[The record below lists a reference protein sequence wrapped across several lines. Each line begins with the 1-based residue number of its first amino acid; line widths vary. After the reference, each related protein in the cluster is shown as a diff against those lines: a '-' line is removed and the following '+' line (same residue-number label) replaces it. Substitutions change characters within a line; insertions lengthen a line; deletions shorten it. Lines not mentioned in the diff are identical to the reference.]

1 MKKIFQ
7 YLVICIAAIILFPT
21 KSFCQEPAAS
31 PNDIKHIIDIVYP
44 PLTEREGKG
53 LKIPVPPKEH
63 PRLYFRNGDIPALKA
78 KMTHPL
84 LKESWSRIAKSAELV
99 TDGKLY
105 TVVGKTNVDLDVSN
119 AIEAKALLYAL
130 NNDKVKGK
138 EAVTAVLNF
147 FKTVKF
153 DYTKITLREAGRA
166 ITTGSMVYDWCYDL
180 ISTEDKKYLI
190 ARMETL
196 ATKMEIEWPHL
207 IQSSIIQHGSEA
219 QLCRDM
225 LSCGIAT
232 YDEKPEIYNLVAGRL
247 IAEFIHA
254 RDWSYKASYQHQG
267 TTYGPYRY
275 TWDLFMTLIFD
286 KMGYPNILGKNQVN
300 VPYYWL
306 YLSTPDGQ
314 ILRQGDEVNE
324 RTPIFD
330 TEYIRYSNLWAGS
343 YFNDPILMGAA
354 TGQVNIWRKNIFE
367 FLFVNPNTPSTTD
380 LSGLPLTMYSPDPN
394 GQMIARTSW
403 DNGINSNAVVAQ
415 MKVGVYNLT
424 SHQHLDAGSFQI
436 YYKGPLAPASGIY
449 QGTQGGFSSSHFLN
463 YYQRT
468 IAHNSMLI
476 YDPAEKMIW
485 REQEVI
491 NDGGQIFPN
500 KGYEVMTLEETL
512 EKSKVTEVLAHDFG
526 PDTMKP
532 EYTYLKGELA
542 LAYSKHKVESFKRS
556 FVFLNLLNDKVP
568 AALVVF
574 DRVSSTIKDFK
585 KTWLLHTVEEPVI
598 SSITTTAKRTAKG
611 YDGQIVNTTLL
622 PLATNLTINKV
633 GGKGNEFSVFGK
645 NFPQSYPSENN
656 NWDGALWRIE
666 VSPKESANK
675 DNFLNVMQV
684 MDYSGNKN
692 SALKVEKIET
702 EAFVGTKI
710 GDRMVLFSKNS
721 EIENQTIKLE
731 VTHSGITKVLITD
744 LAMGTWDIQCI
755 NNKKQSV
762 GKVKN
767 SKNLIYFNAGKGKYV
782 ITKK

>member
-1 MKKIFQ
+1 MKKLFQ
-7 YLVICIAAIILFPT
+7 YLVVCIAAIILTPIISVGQQPATSPT
-21 KSFCQEPAAS
+21 E
-31 PNDIKHIIDIVYP
+31 IKEIIEIVYP
-44 PLTEREGKG
+44 PLTEREGIG
-53 LKIPVPPKEH
+53 LEIPIPPKEH
-63 PRLYFRNGDIPALKA
+63 PRLYFRKGDIPALKA

-84 LKESWSRIAKSAELV
+84 LKESWSRIAKSAEMV

-130 NNDKVKGK
+130 DNNRAFGQ

-147 FKTVKF
+147 FRTVKF

-166 ITTGSMVYDWCYDL
+166 ITTGAMVYDWCYDL
-180 ISTEDKKYLI
+180 ISAEEKKYLI

-196 ATKMEIEWPHL
+196 ATKMEVEWPHL

-247 IAEFIHA
+247 IAEFIPA
-254 RDWSYKASYQHQG
+254 RAWSYKASYQHQG

-286 KMGYPNILGKNQVN
+286 KMGYPNILGKDQVK
-300 VPYYWL
+300 VPYYWI

-354 TGQVNIWRKNIFE
+354 IGQVNIWRKNIFE
-367 FLFVNPNTPSTTD
+367 FLFLNPNTPSSTD
-380 LSGLPLTMYSPDPN
+380 LSGLPLTKYFPDPN
-394 GQMIARTSW
+394 GQMVARTSW

-424 SHQHLDAGSFQI
+424 SHQHLDAGNFQI

-449 QGTQGGFSSSHFLN
+449 IGTQGGWGSSHFLN

-476 YDPAEKMIW
+476 YDPAEKFLF
-485 REQEVI
+485 REKEVI

-500 KGYEVMTLEETL
+500 KGYEVMNLQETL
-512 EKSKVTEVLAHDFG
+512 ANSKVCEVLAHNFG

-542 LAYSKHKVESFKRS
+542 PSYSKHKLESFKRS
-556 FVFLNLLNDKVP
+556 FVFLNLMNDKVP

-574 DRVSSTIKDFK
+574 DRVNSTNKDFK

-598 SSITTTAKRTAKG
+598 SGNTTLVKRIEKG
-611 YDGQIVNTTLL
+611 YNGQMINTTLL

-633 GGKGNEFSVFGK
+633 GGKGNEFSVSGK
-645 NFPQSYPSENN
+645 NFPQSFPSENN
-656 NWDGALWRIE
+656 TWDGALWRIE
-666 VSPKESANK
+666 VSPKNADNT

-684 MDYSGNKN
+684 MDYSGDKN
-692 SALKVEKIET
+692 NALKVETIET
-702 EAFVGTKI
+702 EKFVGTKI
-710 GDRMVLFSKNS
+710 GDRMVLFSKKS
-721 EIENQTIKLE
+721 EVENQAIELKIA
-731 VTHSGITKVLITD
+731 HSGITKVLITD
-744 LAMGTWDIQCI
+744 LAIGSWDIQCI
-755 NNKKQSV
+755 DNKKQSIGV
-762 GKVKN
+762 VQN
-767 SKNLIYFNAGKGKYV
+767 SKNLLYFNAGKGTYV

>member
-1 MKKIFQ
+1 MKKLFQ
-7 YLVICIAAIILFPT
+7 YLVVCIAAIILTPIISVGQQPATSPT
-21 KSFCQEPAAS
+21 E
-31 PNDIKHIIDIVYP
+31 IKEIIEIVYP
-44 PLTEREGKG
+44 PLTEREGIG
-53 LKIPVPPKEH
+53 LEIPIPPKEH
-63 PRLYFRNGDIPALKA
+63 PRLYFRKGDIPALKA

-84 LKESWSRIAKSAELV
+84 LKESWSRIAKSAEMV

-130 NNDKVKGK
+130 DNNRAFGQ

-147 FKTVKF
+147 FRTVKF

-166 ITTGSMVYDWCYDL
+166 ITTGAMVYDWCYDL
-180 ISTEDKKYLI
+180 ISAEEKKYLI

-196 ATKMEIEWPHL
+196 ATKMEVEWPHL

-247 IAEFIHA
+247 IAEFIPA
-254 RDWSYKASYQHQG
+254 RAWSYKASYQHQG

-286 KMGYPNILGKNQVN
+286 KMGYPNILGKDQVK
-300 VPYYWL
+300 VPYYWI

-354 TGQVNIWRKNIFE
+354 IGQVNIWRKNIFE
-367 FLFVNPNTPSTTD
+367 FLFLNPNTPSSTD
-380 LSGLPLTMYSPDPN
+380 LSGLPLTKYFPDPN
-394 GQMIARTSW
+394 GQMVARTSW

-424 SHQHLDAGSFQI
+424 SHQHLDAGNFQI

-449 QGTQGGFSSSHFLN
+449 IGTQGGWGSSHFLN

-476 YDPAEKMIW
+476 YDPAEKFLF
-485 REQEVI
+485 REKEVI

-500 KGYEVMTLEETL
+500 KGYEVMNLQETL
-512 EKSKVTEVLAHDFG
+512 ANSKVCEVLAHNFG

-542 LAYSKHKVESFKRS
+542 PSYSKHKLESFKRS
-556 FVFLNLLNDKVP
+556 FVFLNLMNDKVP

-574 DRVSSTIKDFK
+574 DRVNSTNKDFK

-598 SSITTTAKRTAKG
+598 SGNTTLVKRIEKG
-611 YDGQIVNTTLL
+611 YNGQMINTTLL

-633 GGKGNEFSVFGK
+633 GGKGNEFSVSGK
-645 NFPQSYPSENN
+645 NFPQSFPSENN
-656 NWDGALWRIE
+656 TWDGALWRIE
-666 VSPKESANK
+666 VSPKNADNT

-684 MDYSGNKN
+684 MDYSGDKN
-692 SALKVEKIET
+692 NALKVETIET
-702 EAFVGTKI
+702 EKFVGTKI
-710 GDRMVLFSKNS
+710 GDRMVLFSKKS
-721 EIENQTIKLE
+721 EVENQAIKLKIA
-731 VTHSGITKVLITD
+731 HSGITKVLITD
-744 LAMGTWDIQCI
+744 LAIGSWDIQCI
-755 NNKKQSV
+755 DNKKQSIGV
-762 GKVKN
+762 VQN
-767 SKNLIYFNAGKGKYV
+767 SKNLLYFNAGKGTYV